1 MDSPAADRKLMLVAG
16 AGRSGTSLFAGVM
29 KQLDFHVPQPEVM
42 ANRTN
47 PRGFF
52 EPRWVVNFHARL
64 MKARNVGLL
73 DARPHAWVSAA
84 RAAASPTHEATLR
97 EWLAAEFADHDRLVV
112 KDPRTSWFLPL
123 WSATAADL
131 GAQLSCVTMLRH
143 PSEVLTSIRTTA
155 GEPPNESGRAAGWV
169 NIMLHTELQTRS
181 FPRAYVRYDRLL
193 ADWRSEL
200 ARVGD
205 ALADPSIAHPTAAA
219 AAEIDGLIDVGLRRS
234 PAGWDDRLTVSEPV
248 RELADETWLALIGLA
263 EPEPDTARRYDE
275 LDRLRDRYVRFYGD
289 AEVIAQSSIDAARER
304 GRRSATAATATRPAA
319 TTPARAPAPRRRGTA
334 GLAVRLSRASRT
346 ARRLFVR

>member
-1 MDSPAADRKLMLVAG
+1 MDSPAADRTLMLVAG

-64 MKARNVGLL
+64 MKARNVSLL

-84 RAAASPTHEATLR
+84 RAAASPTHQSTLR
-97 EWLAAEFADHDRLVV
+97 EWLAGEFADHDRLVI

-123 WSATAADL
+123 WTATAADL
-131 GAQLSCVTMLRH
+131 EAQLSCVTMLRH

-155 GEPPNESGRAAGWV
+155 GEPPNESGRAVGWI
-169 NIMLHTELQTRS
+169 NIMLHTELQTRAV
-181 FPRAYVRYDRLL
+181 PRAYVRYDSLL
-193 ADWRSEL
+193 ADWRGEL

-205 ALADPSIAHPTAAA
+205 ALADPSIGAPTTAAA
-219 AAEIDGLIDVGLRRS
+219 AAIDGLIDVGLRRS

-248 RELADETWLALIGLA
+248 RELADETWQALVGLA
-263 EPEPDTARRYDE
+263 EPEPDTARLHAE

-289 AEVIAQSSIDAARER
+289 AEVIARSSIDAAREKGHR
-304 GRRSATAATATRPAA
+304 AATAEYSTRPAA
-319 TTPARAPAPRRRGTA
+319 ATPPGATPPRRRGA
-334 GLAVRLSRASRT
+334 GGLATRLSRASRS
-346 ARRLFVR
+346 ARRRFLR